1 LFEDSKEV
9 AGLAPSTLVE
19 EVPLPFAENSVA
31 DAKHEL
37 AQRSAVFRVRRRAVS
52 ALVSWEKRPARPCA
66 GA

>member
-1 LFEDSKEV
+1 MFEDSKEV
-9 AGLAPSTLVE
+9 AGLAPSTLVD

-52 ALVSWEKRPARPCA
+52 ALVSW
-66 GA
+66 